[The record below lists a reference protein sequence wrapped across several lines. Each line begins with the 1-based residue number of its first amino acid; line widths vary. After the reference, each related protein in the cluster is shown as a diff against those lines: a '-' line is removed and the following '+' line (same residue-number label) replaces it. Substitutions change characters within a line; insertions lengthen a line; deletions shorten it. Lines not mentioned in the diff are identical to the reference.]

1 MSKRSI
7 AKAGEVSA
15 KAGNLSVRLR
25 PRAPEYDRVSR
36 RSSLVGQA
44 PGLAHVTFS
53 HVMVRVLIVP
63 VSGSTDGV
71 VDR

>member
-7 AKAGEVSA
+7 AKAGELSA
-15 KAGNLSVRLR
+15 RVGNVRLR
-25 PRAPEYDRVSR
+25 TPPHQNTIGSCD
-36 RSSLVGQA
+36 
-44 PGLAHVTFS
+44 GLALWDQAHGLPHITFS

>member
-1 MSKRSI
+1 MMRTSESGHQNTI
-7 AKAGEVSA
+7 GSCD
-15 KAGNLSVRLR
+15 G
-25 PRAPEYDRVSR
+25 
-36 RSSLVGQA
+36 
-44 PGLAHVTFS
+44 PGLRTERHGLPHVTFS

>member
-1 MSKRSI
+1 MSLV
-7 AKAGEVSA
+7 AAPAGFEGSPWRI
-15 KAGNLSVRLR
+15 SVRWRDEGKSLR
-25 PRAPEYDRVSR
+25 PEQPSWPGQWQDRVT
-36 RSSLVGQA
+36 V
-44 PGLAHVTFS
+44 AHVTFS

>member
-1 MSKRSI
+1 MSNRSI
-7 AKAGEVSA
+7 AKAGELSA
-15 KAGNLSVRLR
+15 RVGNVRLSDLS
-25 PRAPEYDRVSR
+25 APEYDRVLR
-36 RSSLVGQA
+36 RSWPCGTKRTVWLYI
-44 PGLAHVTFS
+44 TFS